1 MSEKIGWFALCW
13 KKCLKGMDKFF
24 SIANLIL
31 IKGRSKMG
39 KGMVLVNNIL
49 VKVFTL
55 REILLME
62 SLMENVKSS
71 LKMVPNSLDKLLM
84 EDYKELSLPNM
95 EALLKAT
102 LTFKVYQAQIV
113 PRDILMEMYTKG

>member
-1 MSEKIGWFALCW
+1 
-13 KKCLKGMDKFF
+13 
-24 SIANLIL
+24 
-31 IKGRSKMG
+31 MG

>member
-13 KKCLKGMDKFF
+13 KTCLKGMDKFF